1 MSDMQ
6 VIIPTTLSPSDVTSN
21 VTITETI
28 WSAGTYN
35 TGVERYKGTTLYRVI
50 ASPSTSDDPTVG
62 VLADP
67 PTWESLGAINQWAMF
82 DGVVGT
88 QTSRATPIDVTINNA
103 AVINAIAVLNM
114 SAERILVTVTDSID
128 GEVYRNE
135 VELADI
141 GVPDWWEWFFL
152 PYEYIQDISFTDLP
166 AYSAADINVVLT
178 LTGGT
183 AKCGECIVG
192 MAQTLGT
199 TQYGTT
205 VGLLDYSKK
214 TTDDFGNFIVQD
226 RAFSKRVDF
235 DVIIETSQVSFLQK
249 LFARYR
255 SVPLLWIGDDTIEA
269 TIIYGF
275 YRNFAVVLS
284 NPSLSA
290 LNITVEGLI

>member
-1 MSDMQ
+1 MSEMQ
-6 VIIPTTLSPSDVTSN
+6 VIIPVVLSPSDVTSN
-21 VTITETI
+21 VTITETL
-28 WSAGTYN
+28 WTAGTYN

-62 VLADP
+62 VVADP

-88 QTSRATPIDVTINNA
+88 QTSKATEIDVTINNA
-103 AVINAIAVLNM
+103 AVINAIALLNI
-114 SAERILVTVTDSID
+114 SAQELLITVTDSVD
-128 GEVYRNE
+128 GEVYRKE

-141 GVPDWWEWFFL
+141 GVPDWWEYFFL
-152 PYEYIQDISFTDLP
+152 PYDYIQDISFTDLP
-166 AYSAADINVVLT
+166 SYSNVDINVVLT

-183 AKCGECIVG
+183 AKCGELVVG
-192 MAQTLGT
+192 MARTLGN

-214 TTDDFGNFIVQD
+214 TTDDFGNFVVQN
-226 RAFSKRVDF
+226 RSFSKRVDF
-235 DVIIETSQVSFLQK
+235 DVIVETTDVSMLQK
-249 LFARYR
+249 LFAQYR
-255 SVPLLWIGDDTIEA
+255 STPLLWIGDDTIEA

-275 YRNFAVVLS
+275 YRNFSVVLS

-290 LNITVEGLI
+290 LNISVEGLI

>member
-6 VIIPTTLSPSDVTSN
+6 VIIPVTLSPSDVTTN
-21 VTITETI
+21 VSITETE
-28 WSAGTYN
+28 WTAGTYN

-88 QTSRATPIDVTINNA
+88 QTSRATPIDVTINTTS
-103 AVINAIAVLNM
+103 VTNAIALLNI
-114 SAERILVTVTDSID
+114 SAQELLITVTDSVD
-128 GEVYRNE
+128 GEVYRKE
-135 VELADI
+135 MELADI
-141 GVPDWWEWFFL
+141 GVPDWWEYFFL
-152 PYEYIQDISFTDLP
+152 PYDYIQDISFTDLP
-166 AYSAADINVVLT
+166 SYNNVDINVVLT

-183 AKCGECIVG
+183 AKCGELIVG
-192 MAQTLGT
+192 LARNIGT

-214 TTDDFGNFIVQD
+214 TSDDFGNFIVQE
-226 RAFSKRVDF
+226 RSFSKRVDF
-235 DVIIETSQVSFLQK
+235 DVIVETTDVSMLQK
-249 LFARYR
+249 LFAQYR
-255 SVPLLWIGDDTIEA
+255 STPLLWIGDSTIEA